1 MTFSKAEVT
10 KAYRAMETD
19 SGGDRQKDTT
29 TDRKEKGGRDSERDR
44 ETERKG
50 NTARKKKKEQRYRVR

>member
-44 ETERKG
+44 EKVKYREEEEERTEI
-50 NTARKKKKEQRYRVR
+50 